1 MKRFWKKY
9 KAYIIIIALLVIAVI
24 YYRPIPL
31 TEAFGN
37 AKVKTLSW
45 FEYTEGE
52 VEHKSVDVSF
62 EEDSRELYA
71 ILSKYSYHR
80 PLPSLVGLFRLRE
93 NGTVHGDTIDLTA
106 FDHNTGDINF
116 ALVSSTGE
124 IAVENR
130 TQAVDYFG
138 TKKCKELYAEL
149 ADFAKELYEEQNA
162 VSGEDVDGAG
172 NLTENGEVI
181 GGQPVTVP
189 APTPTAPPT
198 SESTEVPTSEP
209 TATPTP
215 EPTPMPTEAPVAS
228 NGYLIVIDAGHQA
241 KGNSDK
247 EPVGPG
253 ATEMKAK
260 VSSGTRGAT
269 SGLAEYELN
278 LMVAEKLEEELL
290 ERGYEVLMVRTTH
303 DVDMSNSERAQ
314 VANDAKADAF
324 IRIHANGAD
333 DTSVSG
339 AMTLCQTPSNP
350 YNGELYQQ
358 SRDLSDAVLD
368 ELVAATGCK
377 KKYVWETDTMSGINW
392 CQVPVTIVEM
402 GYMTN
407 PEEDKLM
414 ATDEYQ
420 EKLAVGIANGIDI
433 FLRD

>member
-1 MKRFWKKY
+1 MKKFLKEYKY
-9 KAYIIIIALLVIAVI
+9 HIIIVALLLAATI
-24 YYRPIPL
+24 YYRPISL
-31 TEAFGN
+31 GEYFGD
-37 AKVKTLSW
+37 AKVERLDLSLAAGN
-45 FEYTEGE
+45 EI
-52 VEHKSVDVSF
+52 VDKSVKIIF
-62 EEDSRELYA
+62 EEDSERLYS
-71 ILSKYSYHR
+71 ILNRYSYHR
-80 PLPSLVGLFRLRE
+80 PLPSLVRLLRRYENGTIHGDYIQMIGFNRE
-93 NGTVHGDTIDLTA
+93 NGDYRFVLVG
-106 FDHNTGDINF
+106 
-116 ALVSSTGE
+116 ALGE
-124 IAVENR
+124 IAVQGD

-149 ADFAKELYEEQNA
+149 IAYAEDAYEKQEIAEQEALKESQSSAQAPEN
-162 VSGEDVDGAG
+162 SGGAG
-172 NLTENGEVI
+172 NVPTAES
-181 GGQPVTVP
+181 TV
-189 APTPTAPPT
+189 APTTAP
-198 SESTEVPTSEP
+198 TEEP
-209 TATPTP
+209 T
-215 EPTPMPTEAPVAS
+215 PTEAPTPAPTEIPVVS
-228 NGYLIVIDAGHQA
+228 NGHLIVIDAGHQA

-290 ERGYEVLMVRTTH
+290 ARGYEVLMVRTSH
-303 DVDMSNSERAQ
+303 EVNMSNSERAQ
-314 VANDAKADAF
+314 VANEAGADAF

-339 AMTLCQTPSNP
+339 AMTLCQTASNP
-350 YNGELYQQ
+350 YNGDLYQQ

-368 ELVAATGCK
+368 ELAAATGCK

-414 ATDEYQ
+414 ATEEYQ
-420 EKLAVGIANGIDI
+420 QKIAVGIANGVDA
-433 FLRD
+433 FFDVE

>member
-1 MKRFWKKY
+1 MKKFLKVYKY
-9 KAYIIIIALLVIAVI
+9 HIIIVALLVAATI
-24 YYRPIPL
+24 YYRPISL
-31 TEAFGN
+31 AEFFGN
-37 AKVKTLSW
+37 ASEVRLSW
-45 FEYTEGE
+45 DEFVGSEF
-52 VEHKSVDVSF
+52 VDKSVEITS
-62 EEDSRELYA
+62 EEDFRKLYV
-71 ILSKYSYHR
+71 ILDRYHYHR
-80 PLPSLVGLFRLRE
+80 PLPSLEWLFRWMGGDD
-93 NGTVHGDTIDLTA
+93 GTVHGACVGLMFSYSGTA
-106 FDHNTGDINF
+106 DMKSM
-116 ALVSSTGE
+116 LVGMSE
-124 IAVENR
+124 ISVKSH

-138 TKKCKELYAEL
+138 NKKCKELYAQLL
-149 ADFAKELYEEQNA
+149 AFAEDLLEKQEAEER
-162 VSGEDVDGAG
+162 G
-172 NLTENGEVI
+172 N
-181 GGQPVTVP
+181 QM
-189 APTPTAPPT
+189 
-198 SESTEVPTSEP
+198 SESTPAPESTTASVSTAAPTSEP
-209 TATPTP
+209 AATPTP
-215 EPTPMPTEAPVAS
+215 EPTEAPVTTEIPVVS
-228 NGYLIVIDAGHQA
+228 NDYLVVIDAGHQA

-290 ERGYEVLMVRTTH
+290 GRGYEVLMVRTTH

-314 VANDAKADAF
+314 VANEANAHAF

-407 PEEDKLM
+407 PEEDLLM

-420 EKLAVGIANGIDI
+420 EKIAVGIANGIDS
-433 FLRD
+433 FFGGE

>member
-1 MKRFWKKY
+1 MNAFGKETGMKGNWKRY
-9 KAYIIIIALLVIAVI
+9 ILYLIGALVLVAAAYFH
-24 YYRPIPL
+24 RPIPL
-31 TEAFGN
+31 AEAFGN
-37 AKVKTLSW
+37 VPVRKLTWDEFHGGTAV
-45 FEYTEGE
+45 FQD
-52 VEHKSVDVSF
+52 VELTS
-62 EEDSRELYA
+62 EEDTEKLNA
-71 ILSKYSYHR
+71 ILNKYSYHR
-80 PLPSLVGLFRLRE
+80 PLLSVFQILGEHV
-93 NGTVHGDTIDLTA
+93 GTVHGLSIDLMS
-106 FDHNTGDINF
+106 FDPAEGEMYF
-116 ALVSSTGE
+116 VLVGSTGE
-124 IAVENR
+124 MTVEGYTR
-130 TQAVDYFG
+130 KVDYFG
-138 TKKCKELYAEL
+138 NKKCKELYAEL
-149 ADFAKELYEEQNA
+149 KAFAEDLYEKQQIEEREAQW
-162 VSGEDVDGAG
+162 EETTTEPTDVPIPET
-172 NLTENGEVI
+172 TE
-181 GGQPVTVP
+181 
-189 APTPTAPPT
+189 
-198 SESTEVPTSEP
+198 SPTSEP
-209 TATPTP
+209 TATPASTE
-215 EPTPMPTEAPVAS
+215 EPIAS
-228 NGYLIVIDAGHQA
+228 NGHLIVIDAGHQA

-278 LMVAEKLEEELL
+278 LMVAEKLEKELL

-314 VANDAKADAF
+314 VANEAGADAF

-350 YNGELYQQ
+350 YNGALYQQ

-414 ATDEYQ
+414 ATEEYQ
-420 EKLAVGIANGIDI
+420 QKIAVGIANGIDG
-433 FLRD
+433 FLDVE